1 MSIVRKLELLLA
13 ALLLGAVAFLGV
25 RVWLASNRADTA
37 QDNYHAAAGDA
48 SAATEYIKVYRD
60 VTEQRRKKDAQVET
74 VLGGNRVWADE
85 PVPDDVADLLRN
97 AEGTTRAV
105 P

>member
-1 MSIVRKLELLLA
+1 MSIVRKLEILLA
-13 ALLLGAVAFLGV
+13 ALLLGAVVFLGF
-25 RVWLASNRADTA
+25 RVWVASHRADVA
-37 QDNYHAAAGDA
+37 ADQYHAAAGDA

-60 VTEQRRKKDAQVET
+60 VTEQRRKKDAQVES
-74 VLGGNRVWADE
+74 VLGDNRAWADE